1 MKRGNKTNHRY
12 KYENIYIK
20 MPLHS
25 LLLIPYGDKNIF
37 TRISNEDVERVS
49 KYRWRP
55 QRHHTGR
62 YYTHGQVNNKTIQLH
77 RFITNCPVDKVVDH
91 INRDSLDN
99 RRSNLRCVTVEENNN
114 NRGKYSN
121 VSKET
126 GIQGISVLYRV
137 RIVGYKDRYFN
148 SLERAK
154 YYYQEI
160 MEDKCTDKKR

>member
-1 MKRGNKTNHRY
+1 MKRGNKTNHKY

-20 MPLHS
+20 MPLYS
-25 LLLIPYGDKNIF
+25 LLLIPYENRNIF
-37 TRISNEDVERVS
+37 TRISNEDVEKIS
-49 KYRWRP
+49 KYHWRP

-62 YYTHGQVNNKTIQLH
+62 YYIYGQVNNKTIQLH
-77 RFITNCPVDKVVDH
+77 RFITDCPADKVVDH

-137 RIVGYKDRYFN
+137 RIAGYRNRYFN
-148 SLERAK
+148 SLVRAK

-160 MEDKCTDKKR
+160 MEGKCIDKKK